1 MERVRL
7 SQLVH
12 TRQASRSSSTIQKHT
27 SNHTPRA
34 VRMNDGEKEEA
45 LLVRSLRSTASQLWR
60 KHQASP
66 PVEFHTPR
74 LRPKRASILL
84 QESNPRDRS
93 DSRNLRLPFLLLP
106 RTCHLDHPRIISHLF
121 FAFSA
126 GSCRAEAR
134 RFADLLFVISRYLS
148 PELDRAFQSR
158 YHECLLSV
166 HVQLHEPSRLDLPL
180 RPSPNIPRS
189 SPRLHC
195 HATIQS
201 RRSVVLPETSYP
213 NWQVGLVDCTQVRS
227 LYSHVLDDVLEL
239 SVIAILIKTTHIAR
253 RDSDFLI
260 SNLTKFW

>member
-93 DSRNLRLPFLLLP
+93 DSRAIGLSFLLLP

-121 FAFSA
+121 FACSA

-134 RFADLLFVISRYLS
+134 RFADLLFVISRYLPPNKTVLFNLAITS
-148 PELDRAFQSR
+148 VC
-158 YHECLLSV
+158 CLYTCSFT
-166 HVQLHEPSRLDLPL
+166 SRLDLICLLGHRPTFRGPVLGFIAMQQFNPVAVSYCL
-180 RPSPNIPRS
+180 RLLTRTGRWDWWI
-189 SPRLHC
+189 
-195 HATIQS
+195 
-201 RRSVVLPETSYP
+201 VLKLGVCIHMY
-213 NWQVGLVDCTQVRS
+213 
-227 LYSHVLDDVLEL
+227 
-239 SVIAILIKTTHIAR
+239 
-253 RDSDFLI
+253 
-260 SNLTKFW
+260 